1 MNVLLDLNVVLD
13 LLLQRAPWCV
23 EAQAIWNAHHTGQI
37 TASIS
42 AASLPTIFYVV
53 RRAEGWDAAHVA
65 INDCAK
71 TLEILGVNTSVVLSA
86 QSLPGR
92 DFEDN
97 LQAACAIEHGCDVLV
112 TRDKVGFRNLSIQV
126 LTPAEL
132 LAQILQGD

>member
-13 LLLQRAPWCV
+13 LLLQRAPWCT
-23 EAQAIWNAHHTGQI
+23 EAHSIWNTHHSGRL

-53 RRAEGWDAAHVA
+53 RRAEGWDAAHIA
-65 INDCAK
+65 TRDCVK
-71 TLEILGVNTSVVLSA
+71 TLEVLGVDESVVLLA
-86 QSLPGR
+86 QTLPGR

-97 LQAACAIEHGCDVLV
+97 LQAACAIEHGCDALV
-112 TRDKVGFRNLSIQV
+112 TRDKPGFRNLSINV

-132 LAQILQGD
+132 LAQIS